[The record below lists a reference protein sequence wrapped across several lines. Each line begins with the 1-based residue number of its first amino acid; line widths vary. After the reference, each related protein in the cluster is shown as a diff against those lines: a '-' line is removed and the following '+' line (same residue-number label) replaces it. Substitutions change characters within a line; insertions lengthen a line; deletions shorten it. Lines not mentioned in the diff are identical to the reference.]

1 MLVCLFVF
9 TSVSD
14 YFLYSLSDVGSYK
27 SFTPHWCL
35 NNICCCCRC
44 WQIVRD
50 VVEGLA
56 CMHGKGLAHA
66 DLKTGNVLVD
76 EKGRAKLADFGNV
89 KKVHPFTVDI
99 FKTTNFSFY
108 LPLYCLYF
116 YHV

>member
-1 MLVCLFVF
+1 MLV
-9 TSVSD
+9 
-14 YFLYSLSDVGSYK
+14 YINLS
-27 SFTPHWCL
+27 
-35 NNICCCCRC
+35 NIWSCFRC

-89 KKVHPFTVDI
+89 KKVLT
-99 FKTTNFSFY
+99 Y
-108 LPLYCLYF
+108 LRSICLIVF
-116 YHV
+116 FF